1 MLTVVENVF
10 TKQEV
15 ADIRQQMDQAA
26 WVDGKVTAGTQSG
39 AVKTN
44 RQLPEDSATARA
56 IGDRILD
63 ALAGHPTFISAALPA
78 KIFPPLF
85 NRYGGG
91 ESFGLHVDNAI
102 RAIPGSIVRIRTDLS
117 ATLFFSEP
125 DEYDGGEL
133 LIEDN
138 YGCQSVKLPAGDMI
152 LYPSTSLHQVT
163 PVTRGERI
171 SSFFWMQSMVRDNQ
185 QRAMLHDLDHSI
197 QSLTAS
203 LGSNHDDVLRLSGLY
218 HNLVRQWADA

>member
-1 MLTVVENVF
+1 MLTVVENVL
-10 TKQEV
+10 TKEEI
-15 ADIRQQMDQAA
+15 AGIRDRMEQAA

-44 RQLPEDSATARA
+44 RQLPQDSATARA

-63 ALAGHPTFISAALPA
+63 ALAVHPTFISAALPA

-171 SSFFWMQSMVRDNQ
+171 SAFFWMQSMVRDNQ
-185 QRAMLHDLDHSI
+185 QRAMLHDLDQSI